1 VITVENWAEIRR
13 LHRAEG
19 VPIKAIARL
28 LGISRNAVRRALAS
42 AGPPRYQRPARE
54 SAFAAVEPQVRAL
67 LREFPD
73 MPATVIAARVG
84 WARSSSVFR
93 SHVVELRPL
102 FRPVDPASRT
112 AYQPGELAQC
122 DLWFPPV
129 DIPVGPGQVDRPP
142 VLVMA
147 SGYSRMLTAVMI
159 PSRQAPDLI
168 AGHWALLQAWGRVPK
183 ALVWDNESAVG
194 SWRGG
199 KPKLTD
205 EFEAFRGMLGIRV
218 IQCKPGDPEAKGIVE
233 RGNKYFET
241 SFLPGRAF
249 ASAAD
254 FNTQMTDWLGRTAAV
269 RQQRRLGCRPID
281 RFETDR
287 AAMLMLPP
295 VTPRLG
301 WQAITRLPRDHYVR
315 IASND
320 YSVDPVAI
328 GRQVA
333 VHADLGTVTIRWGER
348 IVGIHERH
356 WGRHQTITDPAHAAA
371 ATALRRRAGRITG
384 PVPAG
389 EDVQVR
395 SLADYDRMLGLDA
408 VVA

>member
-1 VITVENWAEIRR
+1 MENWAEIRR

-19 VPIKAIARL
+19 VPIKAIARR

-42 AGPPRYQRPARE
+42 QGPPRYQRPARE
-54 SAFAAVEPQVRAL
+54 TAFDAFEPAIRAL
-67 LREFPD
+67 LREFPE
-73 MPATVIAARVG
+73 MPATVLAQRVG
-84 WARSSSVFR
+84 WTRSASVFR
-93 SHVVELRPL
+93 SHVAELRPL

-112 AYQPGELAQC
+112 SYAPGELAQC

-129 DIPVGPGQVDRPP
+129 DIPVGFGQVDRPP

-159 PSRQAPDLI
+159 PSRKAPDLI

-183 ALVWDNESAVG
+183 ALVWDNEAAVG

-233 RGNKYFET
+233 RGNGYFET
-241 SFLPGRAF
+241 SFLPGRTFSSAF
-249 ASAAD
+249 D
-254 FNTQMTDWLGRTAAV
+254 FNIQMADWLGRTAAM
-269 RQQRRLGCRPID
+269 RQHRTLGCRPID
-281 RFETDR
+281 RFDADR
-287 AAMLMLPP
+287 AAMLTLPP
-295 VTPRLG
+295 VAPQLG
-301 WQAITRLPRDHYVR
+301 WHAMTRLPRDHYVR

-328 GRQVA
+328 GRKVT
-333 VHADLGTVTIRWGER
+333 VHADLTAVTIRWGER
-348 IVGIHERH
+348 IVGTHDRH
-356 WGRHQTITDPAHAAA
+356 WGRHQTLTDPVHAAA
-371 ATALRRRAGRITG
+371 AATMRLRAGRITG
-384 PVPAG
+384 PVPADD
-389 EDVQVR
+389 EVQVR
-395 SLADYDRMLGLDA
+395 SLADYDRAFGLHET
-408 VVA
+408 VA